1 MPAVYFTL
9 ICVLFSDTEHII
21 SKKLQ
26 YGSSPK
32 KIKRLKFSECVICQ
46 TETDEK
52 LSSMKSSD
60 RLFQTLQSCQTKQY
74 MYLLTEAS
82 KEDFMEKSPK
92 WHLSCQ
98 QHFFHSFSSKDH
110 EDKENVRPGSSR
122 KRTRSFPQRAHFH
135 MVPVVCSVAR
145 KKT

>member
-9 ICVLFSDTEHII
+9 ICVLFSDMEQII

-32 KIKRLKFSECVICQ
+32 KIKRLKFSECVTCQ

-60 RLFQTLQSCQTKQY
+60 RLLETLQSCQTKQY

-98 QHFFHSFSSKDH
+98 QRFFHSFSSKDH